1 MVTKKLIT
9 YSLIIIAV
17 VAAILFFFV
26 DWEARAV
33 KKQLRSIA
41 KEMTW
46 SPADGELTMAARIKH
61 VQEKIFDACQI
72 EIPSYNVSQLVDNR
86 DIPSYMMMAKNYYK
100 NLSVE
105 LEDLKVESIQLPQAH
120 AVTTAYIKAAGA
132 DGQRNDE
139 ILVLEFNLQKV
150 EKKWQITEVKEIQVL
165 QRE

>member
-9 YSLIIIAV
+9 YSLIFIAV

-46 SPADGELTMAARIKH
+46 SPADSELTMAARIKH
-61 VQEKIFDACQI
+61 VQEKIDQTCQV
-72 EIPSYNVSQLVDNR
+72 EIPTYKISQSVSRNDM
-86 DIPSYMMMAKNYYK
+86 PAYMMMAKNYYK
-100 NLSVE
+100 TLSVE
-105 LEDLKVESIQLPQAH
+105 LKDLKVESIQLPQAR
-120 AVTTAYIKAAGA
+120 AMTTAYVKAVGA

-139 ILVLEFNLQKV
+139 VIVLEFKLQKV
-150 EKKWQITEVKEIQVL
+150 DKKWQITEAKEIQVL
-165 QRE
+165 EK